1 MQDMTSTLEQTTEQ
15 TWTVGEVA
23 LLTRLSVRTLH
34 HYDDI
39 GLLRPGGR
47 TEAGYRLYT
56 PADLARLW
64 RALSYRELG
73 FPLAEITRLLNA
85 PPGSDV
91 EALRTQVALLRE
103 KQRRT
108 QTALDAALTYL
119 EAAERGEGV
128 PVMTDA
134 ELKDIFDGFDPAEH
148 EAEARERWGDT
159 DAYKQSA
166 RRTSQY
172 SKADWEAVKAE
183 MNAIHERYLALMR
196 VGTPPDS
203 AEARAVA
210 ADHRA
215 HISARYYDAS
225 PEMMRGLAQMWVAD
239 ERFTRNIDSVGEG
252 LAAYQSAAVLA
263 WADGLEAG
271 GRSVASPTNTL

>member
-1 MQDMTSTLEQTTEQ
+1 MEARGETAKQ

-34 HYDDI
+34 HYDEI
-39 GLLRPGGR
+39 GLLRPGAR

-64 RALSYRELG
+64 RVLSYRELG
-73 FPLAEITRLLNA
+73 FPLAEITRLLDA
-85 PPGSDV
+85 PPGGEV
-91 EALRTQVALLRE
+91 AALRTQVALLRE

-108 QTALDAALTYL
+108 QATLDAALTYL
-119 EAAERGEGV
+119 RAAERGEGV
-128 PVMTDA
+128 PTMTNA
-134 ELKDIFDGFDPAEH
+134 EVKGIFDGFDPAEH
-148 EAEARERWGDT
+148 EAEAQERWGDT
-159 DAYKQSA
+159 DAYTQSA
-166 RRTSQY
+166 RRTSRY
-172 SKADWEAVKAE
+172 GKADWEAVRAE
-183 MNAIHERYLALMR
+183 LNVIYNRYLTLMAA
-196 VGTPPDS
+196 GTPPGS

-239 ERFTRNIDSVGEG
+239 ERFTRNIDSAGEG

-263 WADGLEAG
+263 WADEKMNAQ
-271 GRSVASPTNTL
+271 P

>member
-1 MQDMTSTLEQTTEQ
+1 MQAMTPIPQQTAEQ

-73 FPLAEITRLLNA
+73 FPLAEITRLLDA
-85 PPGSDV
+85 PPGSEV

-108 QTALDAALTYL
+108 QIALDAALSYL
-119 EAAERGEGV
+119 KAAERGEGV
-128 PVMTDA
+128 PVMTNA
-134 ELKDIFDGFDPAEH
+134 ELKEIFDGFDPADH
-148 EAEARERWGDT
+148 EAEAHERWGDT
-159 DAYKQSA
+159 DAYRQSA
-166 RRTSQY
+166 RRTSKY
-172 SKADWEAVKAE
+172 SRADWEAVKAE
-183 MNAIHERYLALMR
+183 MNTISSRYLALMHA
-196 VGTPPDS
+196 GTPPDS
-203 AEARAVA
+203 PEARAVA

-215 HISARYYDAS
+215 HLSARYYDAS
-225 PEMMRGLAQMWVAD
+225 PGMMRGLAQMWVAD
-239 ERFTRNIDSVGEG
+239 ERFRRNIDRAGEG

-263 WADGLEAG
+263 WADEMAERDAG
-271 GRSVASPTNTL
+271 GSQ

>member
-1 MQDMTSTLEQTTEQ
+1 MHDVTQIPEHSAGQ

-73 FPLAEITRLLNA
+73 FPLAEITRLLDA
-85 PPGSDV
+85 PPGSEV

-108 QTALDAALTYL
+108 QIALDAALIYL
-119 EAAERGEGV
+119 KAAERGEGV
-128 PVMTDA
+128 PIMTNA
-134 ELKDIFDGFDPAEH
+134 ELKDLFDGFDPAEH
-148 EAEARERWGDT
+148 EAEANERWGDT
-159 DAYKQSA
+159 DAYRQSA
-166 RRTSQY
+166 RRTSKY
-172 SKADWEAVKAE
+172 SRADWEAVKAE
-183 MNAIHERYLALMR
+183 MNAISSRYLALMYA
-196 VGTPPDS
+196 GTPPDS
-203 AEARAVA
+203 PEARAVA

-215 HISARYYDAS
+215 HLSARYYDAS
-225 PEMMRGLAQMWVAD
+225 PGMMRGLAQMWVAD
-239 ERFTRNIDSVGEG
+239 ERFTRNIDSAGEG

-263 WADGLEAG
+263 WADEMAERDA
-271 GRSVASPTNTL
+271 GRSQ

>member
-1 MQDMTSTLEQTTEQ
+1 MEATGATAEQ

-39 GLLRPGGR
+39 GLLRPGAR

-64 RALSYRELG
+64 RVLSYRELG
-73 FPLAEITRLLNA
+73 FPLAEIARVLDA
-85 PPGSDV
+85 PPGGEV
-91 EALRTQVALLRE
+91 AALRTQVALLQE

-108 QTALDAALTYL
+108 QTTLDAALAYL
-119 EAAERGEGV
+119 RAAERGQGV
-128 PVMTDA
+128 PTMTNA

-148 EAEARERWGDT
+148 EAEAQERWGDT
-159 DAYKQSA
+159 DAYRQSA
-166 RRTSQY
+166 RRTSRY
-172 SKADWEAVKAE
+172 TRADWETVKAE
-183 MNAIHERYLALMR
+183 MNAIYARYLALMR
-196 VGTPPDS
+196 AGTPPDS
-203 AEARAVA
+203 AQAKAVA

-252 LAAYQSAAVLA
+252 LAAYSSAAVLA
-263 WADGLEAG
+263 WAEGLRSQDAG
-271 GRSVASPTNTL
+271 SGAR